1 MESIIKNSDMSKEYK
16 IWDNSNLYTKNE
28 YNELSLNQSYS
39 LKQGNNFKKK
49 QKKNTINMME
59 GFSLQNGPQ
68 LNTSQQS
75 KDVLLQAQLSPD
87 QQNNITTLK
96 NNFNQ
101 ALEEYQ
107 QLYSE
112 ITGSVNTYISR
123 TGSKNPYLNKVIQLQ
138 GGALFY
144 VTNKGIAKQFLN
156 MEIYTAVSGKN
167 GFPPQGDFIP
177 GSTINLPWNNSY
189 STPGS
194 TIPTTP
200 SLIVGT
206 PVQMGQSVGNEGENV
221 FVNSI
226 ISNPTTEYLGCY
238 ADNSTAP
245 STMTFIG
252 GEPTPPTNITIVNGN
267 FSQPQ
272 IATNTY
278 MGYWGTNTVPG
289 WYFNATL
296 LNNYVNSSYPKPYPS
311 GNQCVQIYYNQYI
324 YQLITLPA
332 GTYSL
337 SFYLCGAPYNGASAG
352 NPIVINIYSQ
362 STPASQAT
370 LTYSFTPPLNVWTQ
384 YTQQFTIT
392 TSGSFQIL
400 FAGTT
405 NNLYSALANVSI
417 SSNNNNNN
425 ANGTYTYGTCE
436 QAAIDGGYKFFA
448 LQNVNSTT
456 SQGYCAVSN
465 DGITPTSNGIAYAVS
480 GQTALWASNTANQ
493 TGNSASFDNGSL
505 SVNNSSG
512 TAVFSTPNSTPPPN
526 NYIGC
531 YKDRKSRAMTAYNNG
546 KRPYTNATCQQAA
559 QSIGATY
566 YGLQSSNTGQNAQC
580 FTSNNLS
587 TSQKYGVAKNCTLI
601 SDGSQSGGD
610 WSNAIYTTDT
620 PETSYFLILQDDG
633 NMCIYLGSGPNDNQ
647 GGIWCTMTNGKQQK
661 GNPLMVASK
670 NKFGQN
676 WMPIGSVL
684 NPGEFLSST
693 QGDLVLIMQS
703 DGNLVLYTYQTAIN
717 CQKMADGNT
726 GGGIGANSL
735 YELSSVG
742 IPGNMEKLSYIDQDS
757 KLYTYPDS
765 NIQLGNTYTK
775 IAGYDSGGQD
785 IPGTSF
791 GNATVDT
798 CQTACNNN
806 QNCGGFVFDNTNSIC
821 YPKTTQMYPNSARQP
836 NSTTDIYIRNKVV
849 QPLPPGVSSLT
860 QNIDTVQYQ
869 NYVSSGKQVGGN
881 MDNLQI
887 NSVQKAKLEQLQ
899 TKLELLANKI
909 VNLNGKLNL
918 NDIKVTSQSAIDS
931 LQLGKYLVEYKIT
944 DAKLNS
950 YNSAVNTNVQNILN
964 DSDILVLQQNYK
976 YMFWTTLAVGTV
988 LLSMNIV

>member
-1 MESIIKNSDMSKEYK
+1 MESIIKDSNMSKEYK
-16 IWDNSNLYTKNE
+16 LWDNSNLYTKND
-28 YNELSLNQSYS
+28 YNELSLNQSIS
-39 LKQGNNFKKK
+39 LYQGNKFKKS
-49 QKKNTINMME
+49 QNKNTKNMITNKNIE

-68 LNTSQQS
+68 LNTASQS
-75 KDVLLQAQLSPD
+75 KDILLQAQLTPA

-107 QLYSE
+107 QMYSQ

-123 TGSKNPYLNKVIQLQ
+123 TGSNNPYLSKNVKFTDGTIC
-138 GGALFY
+138 Y
-144 VTNKGIAKQFLN
+144 VTNKGVAKPYPNF
-156 MEIYTAVSGKN
+156 EIYKANAGSN
-167 GFPPQGDFIP
+167 GCPSQQEIVDVNMPFS
-177 GSTINLPWNNSY
+177 STYIEG
-189 STPGS
+189 TQ
-194 TIPTTP
+194 IPTTP
-200 SLIVGT
+200 PLIVGT
-206 PVQMGQSVGNEGENV
+206 SMIQGQSCGNEGENV

-226 ISNPTTEYLGCY
+226 ISNPTTKYVGCY
-238 ADNSTAP
+238 ADNSSGNP
-245 STMTFIG
+245 TMTFIG
-252 GEPTPPTNITIVNGN
+252 GAPSPPTNISIVNGN
-267 FSQPQ
+267 FSQPPLS
-272 IATNTY
+272 NGNY
-278 MGYWGTNTVPG
+278 GGYWGTNTAVPG
-289 WYFNATL
+289 WYFNAYII
-296 LNNYVNSSYPKPYPS
+296 NNYSGLSSYIPIPYPG
-311 GNQCVQIYYNQYI
+311 GNQCAYIYSNQYI
-324 YQLITLPA
+324 YQVLNLTA
-332 GTYSL
+332 GTYTL
-337 SFYLCGAPYNGASAG
+337 SFSSSSYVG
-352 NPIVINIYSQ
+352 NPLTITVASTN
-362 STPASQAT
+362 STPTQAT
-370 LTYSFTPPLNVWTQ
+370 QTFNVNPPQGSWTS
-384 YTQQFTIT
+384 YTETFNIT
-392 TSGSFQIL
+392 TSGPFQIT
-400 FAGTT
+400 FGGTSGSQA
-405 NNLYSALANVSI
+405 SALTNVSI
-417 SSNNNNNN
+417 SSSNNNNS
-425 ANGTYTYGTCE
+425 NGTYTYGTCE

-448 LQNVNSTT
+448 LQNVNPTT

-465 DGITPTSNGIAYAVS
+465 DGISPTNNGIAYAVS

-512 TAVFSTPNSTPPPN
+512 TAVFSSPNTTPPPN

-531 YKDRKSRAMTAYNNG
+531 YKDKKSRAMSAYNNG

-601 SDGSQSGGD
+601 SDGSWSGGD

-693 QGDLVLIMQS
+693 QGDLVLMMQS

-726 GGGIGANSL
+726 GGGVNANSL

-881 MDNLQI
+881 MDNLKI

-899 TKLELLANKI
+899 TKLQLLANKI
-909 VNLNGKLNL
+909 VNLNGKLNI

-944 DAKLNS
+944 DKKLDS

-964 DSDILVLQQNYK
+964 DSDIIVLQQNYK

-988 LLSMNIV
+988 LLSMNVV